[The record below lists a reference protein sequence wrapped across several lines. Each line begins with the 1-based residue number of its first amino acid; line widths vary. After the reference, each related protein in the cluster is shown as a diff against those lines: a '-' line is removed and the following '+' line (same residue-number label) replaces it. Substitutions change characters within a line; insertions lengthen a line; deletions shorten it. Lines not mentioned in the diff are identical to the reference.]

1 MIVGATDQVITVNV
15 DKDITG
21 YSTALIKY
29 IKPNKTTGQF
39 TATVTSAVNG
49 VLSYPIQS
57 ASNIDIAGD
66 WVFWAHITYSN
77 GKIGIGEPFIVT
89 AKNQGQL

>member
-15 DKDITG
+15 EKDITG

-29 IKPNKTTGQF
+29 IKPNKATGQF
-39 TATVTSAVNG
+39 TATVTNPTSG
-49 VLSYPIQS
+49 ILTYSIQS
-57 ASNIDIAGD
+57 ASNIDMSGD
-66 WVFWAHITYSN
+66 WVFWAYITYAN
-77 GKIGIGEPFIVT
+77 GKIGIGEPFVVT

>member
-1 MIVGATDQVITVNV
+1 MIVGATDQIITVNV
-15 DKDITG
+15 EKDITG

-39 TATVTSAVNG
+39 TATVTSATNG
-49 VLSYPIQS
+49 VLVYEIQN
-57 ASNIDIAGD
+57 ASDINLAGD
-66 WVFWAHITYSN
+66 WVFWAYITYQN
-77 GKIGIGEPFIVT
+77 EKIGIGEPFVVT